1 MSRNWEWN
9 LHGQWEPNTLQIK
22 KVNEVHMKIEAEPV
36 IKQELSDFFTFEVP
50 NARFTPAYK
59 SRMWDGKIR
68 LFDNRTCLLYTS
80 PSPRAVDESRLP
92 C

>member
-36 IKQELSDFFTFEVP
+36 IKQEKWME
-50 NARFTPAYK
+50 Y
-59 SRMWDGKIR
+59 
-68 LFDNRTCLLYTS
+68 LLGINT
-80 PSPRAVDESRLP
+80 
-92 C
+92 

>member
-9 LHGQWEPNTLQIK
+9 LHGNWEPNTLQIK

-36 IKQELSDFFTFEVP
+36 IKQELSDFFTFVVP

-68 LFDNRTCLLYTS
+68 LFDNRTS
-80 PSPRAVDESRLP
+80 
-92 C
+92 